1 LKRSHLLAAIGA
13 FVLSLLVPFVV
24 QSDYQLQVLFR
35 IYLFAALG
43 LAWNLVG
50 GYAGQLSLG
59 HAAYF
64 GAGAYGLAIFS
75 GKFGMSPWLAV
86 LMGIVVALGCALLI
100 GGVSFRLR
108 GPYFALS
115 TIAFAEIL
123 RLAAKN
129 VSGVTGGDVGLQV
142 PALFAGEINR
152 SFYWAAVLLA
162 SVACALTIVISRVRF
177 GYYLMAIREDE
188 DTALSVGIDAARNK
202 LAALLISAALTAVAG
217 ALYASIF
224 LFIVPDQVLAI
235 DVSNEIAIVA
245 MLGGAGTVLGPIV
258 GAVVLETASEI
269 FKNTFK
275 EAHLLIFGILLVVV
289 VLFLPGG
296 IEAPSPGCCAGVNR
310 TGSKA
315 RARRRARN
323 KPCRF
328 SKSITSASD
337 SAGYAPSAM

>member
-1 LKRSHLLAAIGA
+1 MRRSHFVAAVVA
-13 FVLSLLVPFVV
+13 LVLSMLVPMVV
-24 QSDYQLQVLFR
+24 QTDYKLQVLFR
-35 IYLFAALG
+35 IYLFASLG

-64 GAGAYGLAIFS
+64 GAGAYGLALFS
-75 GKFGMSPWLAV
+75 GKLGMSPWLAV
-86 LMGIVVALGCALLI
+86 LVGVAGALACALLI

-129 VSGVTGGDVGLQV
+129 LPGLTGGDVGVPV
-142 PALFAGEINR
+142 PALFHGNVNR
-152 SFYWAAVLLA
+152 SFYWAAVTLA
-162 SVACALTIVISRVRF
+162 SLGFALTVIISRARF

-188 DTALSVGIDAARNK
+188 DTALSVGIGAARNK

-224 LFIVPDQVLAI
+224 LFIVPDQVLAL
-235 DVSNEIAIVA
+235 DVSNEIAIIA

-258 GAVVLETASEI
+258 GSVVLETASEI

-275 EAHLLIFGILLVVV
+275 EAHQLIFGVLLVVV

-296 IEAPSPGCCAGVNR
+296 IMGTITGLLGRRQTPGEGV
-310 TGSKA
+310 
-315 RARRRARN
+315 
-323 KPCRF
+323 
-328 SKSITSASD
+328 
-337 SAGYAPSAM
+337 

>member
-1 LKRSHLLAAIGA
+1 MRRAHWLAAVAGV
-13 FVLSLLVPFVV
+13 VLSLLVPLFV
-24 QSDYQLQVLFR
+24 QTDYKLQVLFR
-35 IYLFAALG
+35 IYLFASLG

-64 GAGAYGLAIFS
+64 GAGAYGLALFS
-75 GKFGMSPWLAV
+75 GTLGMSPWLAV
-86 LMGIVVALGCALLI
+86 LAGVAGAMACALLI

-108 GPYFALS
+108 GPYFALA

-123 RLAAKN
+123 RLTAKN
-129 VSGVTGGDVGLQV
+129 LPGLTGGDVGVPV
-142 PALFAGEINR
+142 PALFHGNINR
-152 SFYWAAVLLA
+152 SFYWAAVTLA
-162 SVACALTIVISRVRF
+162 SLSFALTVVISRSKF

-188 DTALSVGIDAARNK
+188 DTALSVGIGAARNK
-202 LAALLISAALTAVAG
+202 LAALMISAALTALAG

-224 LFIVPDQVLAI
+224 LFIVPDQVLAL

-258 GAVVLETASEI
+258 GSVVLETAAEI

-275 EAHLLIFGILLVVV
+275 EAHQLIFGVLLVVV

-296 IEAPSPGCCAGVNR
+296 IMGTIAGLLRRGDMPGEGA
-310 TGSKA
+310 
-315 RARRRARN
+315 
-323 KPCRF
+323 
-328 SKSITSASD
+328 
-337 SAGYAPSAM
+337 